1 MKKIDNSERKSD
13 LMNIIS
19 IVMFISSEMLLLN
32 SEIFKNH
39 TIEVIFIYAM
49 VFGFYSS
56 KMIISTMTKVPN

>member
-1 MKKIDNSERKSD
+1 MKKIDNSERKSA

-39 TIEVIFIYAM
+39 TIEVIFISAM